1 MVRCSE
7 KMQTSIKWIIRLST
21 LSLCFILFGIMY
33 SGVSYAAD
41 PSSQAKISGKVTD
54 LEGFPIQ
61 DATIKYSLR
70 YQGEETEKSVKT
82 DGTGS
87 YSILESVQDYTE
99 ISFIIEAEGYVT
111 DRHRNTYYLSEG
123 EQILVNFE
131 LYEPSTI
138 VGSVTDQTGKPIPDA
153 LVKVTG
159 ALDRPVKTD
168 QQGRYAVTG
177 LDFDYNPNIAIW
189 VDSEDYML
197 YEQDRLNVQA
207 GKTLIV
213 DVVLTEAAHV
223 RGKVVDEAGNPV
235 SGAKVNAGGS
245 ATTTTDAQGNY
256 FIKRVPTGTRTITGE
271 AAGYLKSTQNV
282 ALVQGDHNTF
292 NIVLKKDADITPPV
306 TKYRLVPIT
315 DTVNGKVYIKG
326 FTFRLQ
332 ATDEV
337 KGSGVK
343 TTQYRINGGAWN
355 TYEGPVKFY
364 APDVKVVEYYST
376 DVAGNQEKYNKMD
389 FVNGTFE
396 GAGSY

>member
-1 MVRCSE
+1 
-7 KMQTSIKWIIRLST
+7 MQTSIKWIIRLGT

-41 PSSQAKISGKVTD
+41 PSTQAKISGKVTD

-111 DRHRNTYYLSEG
+111 DSHRNTYYLSEG

-189 VDSEDYML
+189 VDSADYML

-245 ATTTTDAQGNY
+245 ATATTDAQGNY

-282 ALVQGDHNTF
+282 TLVQGDHNTF

-315 DTVNGKVYIKG
+315 DTVNGKIYIKG

>member
-1 MVRCSE
+1 M
-7 KMQTSIKWIIRLST
+7 
-21 LSLCFILFGIMY
+21 
-33 SGVSYAAD
+33 
-41 PSSQAKISGKVTD
+41 
-54 LEGFPIQ
+54 
-61 DATIKYSLR
+61 
-70 YQGEETEKSVKT
+70 KT
-82 DGTGS
+82 DGNGG

-123 EQILVNFE
+123 KQILVNFE

-138 VGSVTDQTGKPIPDA
+138 VGSVTDHTGKPVPNA

-168 QQGRYAVTG
+168 QQGRYTVTG
-177 LDFDYNPNIAIW
+177 IDYDYNPNIAIW
-189 VDSEDYML
+189 IDSADYML

-223 RGKVVDEAGNPV
+223 RGKVVDETGNPV
-235 SGAKVNAGGS
+235 SGAKVNAGVL
-245 ATTTTDAQGNY
+245 ATTDAQGNY
-256 FIKRVPTGTRTITGE
+256 VIKRVPTGVRTITGKP
-271 AAGYLKSTQNV
+271 GYLKTSLNV
-282 ALVQGDHNTF
+282 TLVQGDRNTVD
-292 NIVLKKDADITPPV
+292 IVLKKDADITPPV

-315 DTVNGKVYIKG
+315 DTVNDKTYIKG

-343 TTQYRINGGAWN
+343 TTQYRINGGEWKN
-355 TYEGPVKFY
+355 YEGPVKFY
-364 APDVKVVEYYST
+364 APEVKVVEYFST

-389 FVNGTFE
+389 FVKGTFE
-396 GAGSY
+396 GAGAY

>member
-1 MVRCSE
+1 M
-7 KMQTSIKWIIRLST
+7 KTSIKWIIRLSA
-21 LSLCFILFGIMY
+21 LSLCFILFGMMY

-41 PSSQAKISGKVTD
+41 PSTQAKVSGKVTD
-54 LEGFPIQ
+54 PEGFPIQ

-70 YQGEETEKSVKT
+70 YQGENTEKSVKT

-87 YSILESVQDYTE
+87 YSILASVQDYTE

-138 VGSVTDQTGKPIPDA
+138 VGSVTDPAGKPVPDA

-168 QQGRYAVTG
+168 QQGRYTVTG
-177 LDFDYNPNIAIW
+177 IDYDYNPNIAIW
-189 VDSEDYML
+189 VDSADYML

-235 SGAKVNAGGS
+235 SGAKVNAGVL
-245 ATTTTDAQGNY
+245 ATTDAQGNY
-256 FIKRVPTGTRTITGE
+256 FIKRVPTGVRTITGE
-271 AAGYLKSTQNV
+271 AAGYLKSSLSVT
-282 ALVQGDHNTF
+282 LVQGDRNTF
-292 NIVLKKDADITPPV
+292 DIVLKKDADITPPV

-389 FVNGTFE
+389 FVKGTFE
-396 GAGSY
+396 GAGAY

>member
-1 MVRCSE
+1 
-7 KMQTSIKWIIRLST
+7 MQTSIKWIIRLST
-21 LSLCFILFGIMY
+21 LSLCFVLFGIMY

-41 PSSQAKISGKVTD
+41 PSTQAKISGKVTD

-82 DGTGS
+82 DSTGS

-189 VDSEDYML
+189 VDSADYML

-256 FIKRVPTGTRTITGE
+256 FIKRVPTGTITITGE
-271 AAGYLKSTQNV
+271 AAGYLKSTQNIP
-282 ALVQGDHNTF
+282 LVQGDRNTF

-343 TTQYRINGGAWN
+343 TTQYRINGGEWKN
-355 TYEGPVKFY
+355 YEGPVKFY

>member
-1 MVRCSE
+1 
-7 KMQTSIKWIIRLST
+7 MQTSITWMIRLST

-41 PSSQAKISGKVTD
+41 PSTQAKISGKVTD

-189 VDSEDYML
+189 VDSADYML

-235 SGAKVNAGGS
+235 NGAKVNVGGS
-245 ATTTTDAQGNY
+245 ATIATDAQGNF

-282 ALVQGDHNTF
+282 TLVQGDHNTF
-292 NIVLKKDADITPPV
+292 NIVLKIDADITPPV

-315 DTVNGKVYIKG
+315 DTVNGKIYIKG

>member
-1 MVRCSE
+1 
-7 KMQTSIKWIIRLST
+7 MQTSIKWIIRLST

-41 PSSQAKISGKVTD
+41 PSTQAKISGKVTD

-189 VDSEDYML
+189 VDSADYML

-235 SGAKVNAGGS
+235 SGAKVNAGGL

-256 FIKRVPTGTRTITGE
+256 FIKRVPTGTITITGE
-271 AAGYLKSTQNV
+271 AAGYLKSTQNIP
-282 ALVQGDHNTF
+282 LVQGDHNTF

>member
-1 MVRCSE
+1 
-7 KMQTSIKWIIRLST
+7 
-21 LSLCFILFGIMY
+21 MY

-41 PSSQAKISGKVTD
+41 PSTQAKISGKVTD

-82 DGTGS
+82 DSTGS

-168 QQGRYAVTG
+168 QKGRYAVTG

-189 VDSEDYML
+189 VDSADYML

-235 SGAKVNAGGS
+235 SGAKVNAGGL

-256 FIKRVPTGTRTITGE
+256 FIKRVPTGTITITGE
-271 AAGYLKSTQNV
+271 AAGYLKSTQNIP
-282 ALVQGDHNTF
+282 LVQGDHNTF

>member
-1 MVRCSE
+1 
-7 KMQTSIKWIIRLST
+7 MQTSIKWIIRLST

-41 PSSQAKISGKVTD
+41 PSTQAKISGKVTD

-189 VDSEDYML
+189 VDSADYML

-245 ATTTTDAQGNY
+245 ATTTTDTQGNY
-256 FIKRVPTGTRTITGE
+256 FIKRVPTGTITITGE
-271 AAGYLKSTQNV
+271 AAGYLKSTQNIP
-282 ALVQGDHNTF
+282 LVQGDRNTF

-343 TTQYRINGGAWN
+343 TTQYRINGGEWKN
-355 TYEGPVKFY
+355 YEGPVKFY

>member
-1 MVRCSE
+1 
-7 KMQTSIKWIIRLST
+7 MQTSIKWIIRLSV

-41 PSSQAKISGKVTD
+41 PSTQTKISGKVTD

-70 YQGEETEKSVKT
+70 YQGEETENSVKT

-189 VDSEDYML
+189 VDSADYML

-223 RGKVVDEAGNPV
+223 RGKVVDEAGTPV
-235 SGAKVNAGGS
+235 CGAKVNAGGS
-245 ATTTTDAQGNY
+245 ATTTDAQGNY
-256 FIKRVPTGTRTITGE
+256 FIKRVPTGTKTITGE

-282 ALVQGDHNTF
+282 TLVQGDHNTF

-315 DTVNGKVYIKG
+315 DTVNGKIYIKG

-343 TTQYRINGGAWN
+343 TTQYRINGGEWKN
-355 TYEGPVKFY
+355 YEGPVKFY

>member
-1 MVRCSE
+1 
-7 KMQTSIKWIIRLST
+7 MQTSIKWIIRLST

>member
-1 MVRCSE
+1 
-7 KMQTSIKWIIRLST
+7 MQTSIKWIIRLST
-21 LSLCFILFGIMY
+21 LSLCFILFGIIY

-41 PSSQAKISGKVTD
+41 PSTQAKISGKVTD

-70 YQGEETEKSVKT
+70 YQGEETENSVKT

-168 QQGRYAVTG
+168 QQGRYTVTG

-189 VDSEDYML
+189 VDSADYML

-245 ATTTTDAQGNY
+245 ATATTDAQGNY

-282 ALVQGDHNTF
+282 TLVQGDHNTF

>member
-1 MVRCSE
+1 MH
-7 KMQTSIKWIIRLST
+7 TSIKWMIRLSV
-21 LSLCFILFGIMY
+21 LPLCFILFGIMY
-33 SGVSYAAD
+33 PGVSYAAD
-41 PSSQAKISGKVTD
+41 PSTQAKVSGKVTD
-54 LEGFPIQ
+54 PEGYPIQ

-70 YQGEETEKSVKT
+70 YQGEETKKSVKT

-87 YSILESVQDYTE
+87 YSILEYVQDYTE

-123 EQILVNFE
+123 EHILVNFE

-138 VGSVTDQTGKPIPDA
+138 VGSVTDHTGKPVPDA

-168 QQGRYAVTG
+168 QQGRYTVTG
-177 LDFDYNPNIAIW
+177 IDYDYNPNIAIW
-189 VDSEDYML
+189 IDSADYLL
-197 YEQDRLNVQA
+197 YEQDRLNVQP

-235 SGAKVNAGGS
+235 SGAKVNAGVS
-245 ATTTTDAQGNY
+245 ATTDAQGNY
-256 FIKRVPTGTRTITGE
+256 FIKRVPTGARIITGE
-271 AAGYLKSTQNV
+271 ASGYLKSSLNV
-282 ALVQGDHNTF
+282 TLVQGDHNTF
-292 NIVLKKDADITPPV
+292 NIVLKKDADVTPPV

-315 DTVNGKVYIKG
+315 DIVNGKTYIKG

-343 TTQYRINGGAWN
+343 TTQYRINGGEWKN
-355 TYEGPVKFY
+355 YEGPVKFY
-364 APDVKVVEYYST
+364 APEVKVVEYFST

-389 FVNGTFE
+389 FVKGTFE
-396 GAGSY
+396 GAGAY

>member
-1 MVRCSE
+1 
-7 KMQTSIKWIIRLST
+7 MQTSIKWIIRLST

-33 SGVSYAAD
+33 SGVSYAD
-41 PSSQAKISGKVTD
+41 PSTQASVSGKVTD

-82 DGTGS
+82 DGNGS

-138 VGSVTDQTGKPIPDA
+138 VGSVTDQTGKPILDA

-189 VDSEDYML
+189 VDSADYML

-207 GKTLIV
+207 GKTLIE

-282 ALVQGDHNTF
+282 TLVQGDHNTF

-343 TTQYRINGGAWN
+343 ITQYRINGGAWN

-376 DVAGNQEKYNKMD
+376 DVTGNQEKYNKMD

>member
-1 MVRCSE
+1 
-7 KMQTSIKWIIRLST
+7 
-21 LSLCFILFGIMY
+21 MY

-41 PSSQAKISGKVTD
+41 PSTQAKISGKVTD

-87 YSILESVQDYTE
+87 YSILESVEDYTE

-189 VDSEDYML
+189 VDSADYML

-235 SGAKVNAGGS
+235 SGAKVNAGGL

-256 FIKRVPTGTRTITGE
+256 FIKRVPTGTITITGE
-271 AAGYLKSTQNV
+271 AAGYLKSTQNIP
-282 ALVQGDHNTF
+282 LVQGDRNTF

-343 TTQYRINGGAWN
+343 TTQYRING
-355 TYEGPVKFY
+355 E
-364 APDVKVVEYYST
+364 
-376 DVAGNQEKYNKMD
+376 
-389 FVNGTFE
+389 NGRTMKDPSSFMLPM
-396 GAGSY
+396 SRW

>member
-1 MVRCSE
+1 
-7 KMQTSIKWIIRLST
+7 MQTSIKWIIRLST

-82 DGTGS
+82 DGTGN

-189 VDSEDYML
+189 VDSADYML

-245 ATTTTDAQGNY
+245 ATTTTTDAQGNY

-282 ALVQGDHNTF
+282 TFVQGDHNTF

-315 DTVNGKVYIKG
+315 DTVNGKIYIKG

-343 TTQYRINGGAWN
+343 TTQYRINGGAWE

>member
-1 MVRCSE
+1 
-7 KMQTSIKWIIRLST
+7 MQTSIKWIIRLST

-41 PSSQAKISGKVTD
+41 PSTQAKISGKVTD

-70 YQGEETEKSVKT
+70 YQGEVTEKSVKT

-189 VDSEDYML
+189 VDSADYML
-197 YEQDRLNVQA
+197 YEQDRLDVQA
-207 GKTLIV
+207 GKTLIE

-245 ATTTTDAQGNY
+245 ATTTDAQGNY
-256 FIKRVPTGTRTITGE
+256 LIKRVPTGTRTITGE
-271 AAGYLKSTQNV
+271 ATGYLKSTQNV
-282 ALVQGDHNTF
+282 TLVQGDHNTF

>member
-1 MVRCSE
+1 
-7 KMQTSIKWIIRLST
+7 MQTSIKWIIRLST

-41 PSSQAKISGKVTD
+41 PSTQAKISGKVTD

-189 VDSEDYML
+189 VDSADYML

-256 FIKRVPTGTRTITGE
+256 FIKRVPTGTITITGE
-271 AAGYLKSTQNV
+271 AAGYLKSTQNIP
-282 ALVQGDHNTF
+282 LVQGDRNTF

-343 TTQYRINGGAWN
+343 TTQYRINGGEWKN
-355 TYEGPVKFY
+355 YEGPVKFY

>member
-1 MVRCSE
+1 
-7 KMQTSIKWIIRLST
+7 MQTSIKWVIRLST

-41 PSSQAKISGKVTD
+41 PSTQAKISGKVTD

-138 VGSVTDQTGKPIPDA
+138 VGSVTDQTGNPIPDA

-189 VDSEDYML
+189 VDSADYML

-389 FVNGTFE
+389 FINGTFE

>member
-1 MVRCSE
+1 MH
-7 KMQTSIKWIIRLST
+7 TSIKWMIRLSA
-21 LSLCFILFGIMY
+21 LSLIFILCGMMY

-41 PSSQAKISGKVTD
+41 PSTQARISGKVID
-54 LEGFPIQ
+54 LEGFPIE
-61 DATIKYSLR
+61 DATIKYTLR

-87 YSILESVQDYTE
+87 YSILESVLDYTE

-111 DRHRNTYYLSEG
+111 HRHRNTYYLSEG
-123 EQILVNFE
+123 EQVLVNFE

-138 VGSVTDQTGKPIPDA
+138 IGTVTDQTGKPVPDA

-159 ALDRPVKTD
+159 ALDRPVRTD

-177 LDFDYNPNIAIW
+177 LDYDYNPNIAIW
-189 VDSEDYML
+189 ADSADYML
-197 YEQDRLNVQA
+197 YEQDRLDVRA
-207 GKTLIV
+207 GATLVV

-223 RGKVVDEAGNPV
+223 RGKVLDEAGNPI

-245 ATTTTDAQGNY
+245 ATTDAQGNY
-256 FIKRVPTGTRTITGE
+256 FIKRVPTGARTITGE
-271 AAGYLKSTQNV
+271 AAGYLKSSQIVT
-282 ALVQGDHNTF
+282 LVQGDHNTF
-292 NIVLKKDADITPPV
+292 NIVLMKDADITPPV

-315 DTVNGKVYIKG
+315 DTVNGTTYVKG

-343 TTQYRINGGAWN
+343 TTQYRINGGEWKN
-355 TYEGPVKFY
+355 YEGPVKFY

-389 FVNGTFE
+389 FVKGTFE
-396 GAGSY
+396 GVGSY

>member
-1 MVRCSE
+1 
-7 KMQTSIKWIIRLST
+7 MQTSIKWIIRLST

-41 PSSQAKISGKVTD
+41 PSTQAKISGKVTD

-70 YQGEETEKSVKT
+70 YQGEETENSVKT

-138 VGSVTDQTGKPIPDA
+138 VGSVIDQTGKPIPDA

-189 VDSEDYML
+189 VDSADYML

-256 FIKRVPTGTRTITGE
+256 LIKRVPTGTRTITGE

-315 DTVNGKVYIKG
+315 DTVSGKVYIKG

-389 FVNGTFE
+389 FVKGTFE

>member
-1 MVRCSE
+1 
-7 KMQTSIKWIIRLST
+7 MQTSIKWIIRLST

-41 PSSQAKISGKVTD
+41 PSTQAKISGKVTD

-87 YSILESVQDYTE
+87 YSILVSVQDYTE

-189 VDSEDYML
+189 VDSADYML

-235 SGAKVNAGGS
+235 SGAKVNAGGL

-256 FIKRVPTGTRTITGE
+256 FIKRVPTGTITITGE
-271 AAGYLKSTQNV
+271 AAGYLKSTQNIP
-282 ALVQGDHNTF
+282 LVQGDHNTF

>member
-1 MVRCSE
+1 
-7 KMQTSIKWIIRLST
+7 MQTSIKWIIRLST

-41 PSSQAKISGKVTD
+41 PSTQAKISGKVTD

-189 VDSEDYML
+189 VDSADYML

-223 RGKVVDEAGNPV
+223 WGKVVDEAGNPV
-235 SGAKVNAGGS
+235 SGAKVNAGGL

-256 FIKRVPTGTRTITGE
+256 FIKRVPTGTITITGE
-271 AAGYLKSTQNV
+271 AAGYLKSTQNIP
-282 ALVQGDHNTF
+282 LVQGDHNTF

>member
-1 MVRCSE
+1 
-7 KMQTSIKWIIRLST
+7 MQTSIKWIIRLST

-41 PSSQAKISGKVTD
+41 PSTQAKISGKVTD

-189 VDSEDYML
+189 VDSADYML

-235 SGAKVNAGGS
+235 SGAKVNAGGL
-245 ATTTTDAQGNY
+245 ATTTDAQGNY
-256 FIKRVPTGTRTITGE
+256 FIKRVPTGTITITGE
-271 AAGYLKSTQNV
+271 AAGYLKSTQNIP
-282 ALVQGDHNTF
+282 LVQGDHNTF

>member
-1 MVRCSE
+1 MHTRF
-7 KMQTSIKWIIRLST
+7 KWIFRLST

-41 PSSQAKISGKVTD
+41 PSTQAKVSGKVTD
-54 LEGFPIQ
+54 PEGFPIQ

-70 YQGEETEKSVKT
+70 YQGENTEKSVKT

-138 VGSVTDQTGKPIPDA
+138 VGTVTDQTGKPIPDA
-153 LVKVTG
+153 QVKVTG
-159 ALDRPVKTD
+159 ASDRPVKTD

-189 VDSEDYML
+189 VDSADYML
-197 YEQDRLNVQA
+197 YEQDRLNIQA

-235 SGAKVNAGGS
+235 SGAKVNAGVS
-245 ATTTTDAQGNY
+245 ATTDAQGNY
-256 FIKRVPTGTRTITGE
+256 FIKRVPTGARTITGE
-271 AAGYLKSTQNV
+271 APGYLKSTLNV
-282 ALVQGDHNTF
+282 TFVQGDHNTF
-292 NIVLKKDADITPPV
+292 NIVLKKDADVTPPV

-315 DTVNGKVYIKG
+315 DTVNGKTYIKG

-343 TTQYRINGGAWN
+343 TTQYRINGGAWKN
-355 TYEGPVKFY
+355 YEGPVKFY
-364 APDVKVVEYYST
+364 APEVKVVEYYST

-389 FVNGTFE
+389 FVKGTFE
-396 GAGSY
+396 GAGPY

>member
-1 MVRCSE
+1 
-7 KMQTSIKWIIRLST
+7 MQTSIKWIIRLST

-82 DGTGS
+82 DGTGN

-111 DRHRNTYYLSEG
+111 DRYRNTYYLSEG

-189 VDSEDYML
+189 VDSADYML

-282 ALVQGDHNTF
+282 TFVQGDHNTF
-292 NIVLKKDADITPPV
+292 NIVLKKDVDITPPV

-315 DTVNGKVYIKG
+315 DTVNGKIYIKG

-343 TTQYRINGGAWN
+343 TTQYRINGGAWE